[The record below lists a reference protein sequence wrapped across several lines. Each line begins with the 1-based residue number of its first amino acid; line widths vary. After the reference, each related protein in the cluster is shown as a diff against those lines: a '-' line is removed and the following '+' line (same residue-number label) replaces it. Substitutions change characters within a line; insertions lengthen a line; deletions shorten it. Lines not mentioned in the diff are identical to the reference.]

1 MSVFHFTYFDQRV
14 CTVLEIKE
22 QLQLYSIFNY
32 IKIEMDGEGH
42 KKAIY
47 KYVYTLAMSFAG
59 LNFLIS
65 DPEYTV
71 TENLGFIFT
80 PWYIN

>member
-1 MSVFHFTYFDQRV
+1 M
-14 CTVLEIKE
+14 EIKE

-65 DPEYTV
+65 DQGT
-71 TENLGFIFT
+71 L
-80 PWYIN
+80 

>member
-1 MSVFHFTYFDQRV
+1 MLSVFHFKYFDQRV

-32 IKIEMDGEGH
+32 IKIEREGH

-47 KYVYTLAMSFAG
+47 KYVYTLAISFAG

-71 TENLGFIFT
+71 TE
-80 PWYIN
+80 